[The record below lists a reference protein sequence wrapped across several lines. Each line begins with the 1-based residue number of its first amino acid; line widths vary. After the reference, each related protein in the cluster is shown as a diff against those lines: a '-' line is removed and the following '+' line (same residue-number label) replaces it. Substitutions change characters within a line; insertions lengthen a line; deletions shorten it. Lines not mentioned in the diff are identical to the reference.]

1 MESGQ
6 LKSPK
11 FPNNYPNDK
20 ICYWTITVPFGFS
33 VTLNF
38 EIFEVSINP
47 PPCQYD
53 YVEIRDGGDQTSE
66 LLGRF
71 CGKTLPGSIT
81 STGNQLFVKFHSDL
95 STSRK
100 GFSASFFTGNMI
112 LLNYLP
118 LSKLSFMYLYVVKIK
133 LPMHCKDV
141 EFGFY
146 TLACKEFT
154 KLALE
159 TKSQNAGT
167 PCNM

>member
-33 VTLNF
+33 VYLSF

-47 PPCQYD
+47 PPCKYD
-53 YVEIRDGGDQTSE
+53 YVEIRDGGDRTSK

-81 STGNQLFVKFHSDL
+81 STGNQLFVKFHSD
-95 STSRK
+95 SSASKK
-100 GFSASFFTGNMI
+100 GFSASFFTTSQYPQHQYRLCPIGQRISVFKSHHSNKYKDR
-112 LLNYLP
+112 NWP
-118 LSKLSFMYLYVVKIK
+118 LECAPIQAKLYI
-133 LPMHCKDV
+133 P
-141 EFGFY
+141 
-146 TLACKEFT
+146 A
-154 KLALE
+154 AL
-159 TKSQNAGT
+159 KFSAIFISS
-167 PCNM
+167 